1 MAVNSEEKYV
11 SLVRNPS
18 FLFFLAEQ
26 KASGA
31 IVILPCV
38 CRRDLQF
45 LPHFYPDRPQEDRTV
60 SLHFEP

>member
-18 FLFFLAEQ
+18 VLFFLAESN
-26 KASGA
+26 KRFTGV

-45 LPHFYPDRPQEDRTV
+45 LSHFYPQ
-60 SLHFEP
+60 